1 MRTTRL
7 LAIIPALAAL
17 LTIVA
22 PGEGRAADGKDVR
35 IINPPSQ
42 PVPVSGGIRITNPDS
57 NPIPVNVMNGV
68 QAPAT
73 HVSVKPSAILVLG
86 AFAGPGV
93 DTPFFV
99 LPPDGTFGS
108 EFSLP
113 ASMVFVVTDVHVEI
127 ENVGVFYAGNVYAP
141 ITGSSTSFDRVIWRF
156 RTDGQLIER
165 ISIRSG
171 VVYARAPRL
180 QNDVSSAGGVNV
192 KVYGYLTRDE

>member
-35 IINPPSQ
+35 VINPPSQ
-42 PVPVSGGIRITNPDS
+42 PVPVSGGIRITNPAS

-86 AFAGPGV
+86 AFAEPGF

-113 ASMVFVVTDVHVEI
+113 AGMVFVVTDVHVET
-127 ENVGVFYAGNVYAP
+127 ETAVGGFYAGNVSAP
-141 ITGSSTSFDRVIWRF
+141 TGTPTSFDRVIWRF
-156 RTDGQLIER
+156 KTAGPIVER

-171 VVYARAPRL
+171 VVYARAPNL
-180 QNDVSSAGGVNV
+180 QNAFSSASGVNV